1 MEAIEI
7 MDKRII
13 KVADLLEQIKA
24 VDEMISLHGQ
34 KGDMEDI
41 MLIQYQY
48 RREKYIKD
56 LKEVLEE
63 LNIRLGDL
71 AA

>member
-1 MEAIEI
+1 MNKIEI
-7 MDKRII
+7 SDI
-13 KVADLLEQIKA
+13 KILKIVDLLEQIKA

-34 KGDMEDI
+34 KGDADDI

-48 RREKYIKD
+48 RRENFIKD
-56 LKEVLEE
+56 LKVVLEE
-63 LNIRLGDL
+63 LNIRLGDV